1 MHESS
6 LCQSWG
12 SHLSLP
18 SDINALGS
26 QTFSQVW
33 TRTSPPA
40 SLGLQLADNRS
51 WNSAS
56 ITGSINKPIPQNTS
70 LSAYLYEGCPG
81 GSVVKNLPGDAGD
94 TEDVGLIPGSGRH
107 PGGGNSKPLQY
118 SRLGNPTDRGT
129 WWSTVCG
136 GHKESD
142 MTQAQG
148 HWACI

>member
-1 MHESS
+1 MEFSLHNWLHKQANPTEYIS
-6 LCQSWG
+6 LC
-12 SHLSLP
+12 
-18 SDINALGS
+18 
-26 QTFSQVW
+26 F
-33 TRTSPPA
+33 
-40 SLGLQLADNRS
+40 
-51 WNSAS
+51 
-56 ITGSINKPIPQNTS
+56 
-70 LSAYLYEGCPG
+70 LYEGCPG

-148 HWACI
+148 H

>member
-12 SHLSLP
+12 RHLSLP

-94 TEDVGLIPGSGRH
+94 TEDVGLIPGSGRQ

-118 SRLGNPTDRGT
+118 SCLQNFTDRGA
-129 WWSTVCG
+129 WWATV
-136 GHKESD
+136 HEVTKS
-142 MTQAQG
+142 QIQLSN
-148 HWACI
+148 